1 MKKKKIITFAVIL
14 LLTLGSLVTLFP
26 ILWTLITSLKTDVS
40 MFSIPPDLLPDPVTG
55 IHYEEV
61 LAEGKFLL
69 YLKNSLLVT
78 LISCGL
84 SLLLGVPAAYG
95 FAKYT
100 GRGAKPIFAG
110 VTAVRMVPPVAMVIP
125 FFMIMRN
132 LQLSDTLAGLIIT
145 YLPFELTLVIWML
158 KNFFSQIPK
167 EVEEAAELDGLGAW
181 GILVKVVLPM
191 SKSSVGVA
199 ALMAFLFSW
208 NEFMF
213 ALSLTS
219 TTNAQTLTVGIA
231 GYVTSFQTF
240 WGSMSATG
248 ILFMIPAF
256 VLTFIFQ
263 KDLVKGLTAGAVKG

>member
-1 MKKKKIITFAVIL
+1 MKKRKIVNIVIIL
-14 LLTLGSLVTLFP
+14 LLIVCSLVTFFP
-26 ILWTLITSLKTDVS
+26 IAWTLITSLKTDVQ
-40 MFSIPPDLLPDPVTG
+40 MFAIPPDLLPNPVTG
-55 IHYEEV
+55 VHYEEV
-61 LAEGKFLL
+61 LTEGNFLL
-69 YLKNSLLVT
+69 YLRNSFLVT
-78 LISCGL
+78 VISCGI
-84 SLLLGVPAAYG
+84 SLFLGIPAAYG

-100 GRGAKPIFAG
+100 GKRAKPVFAG

-132 LQLSDTLAGLIIT
+132 LQMSDTLAGLIIT
-145 YLPFELTLVIWML
+145 YIPFELTLVIWML
-158 KNFFSQIPK
+158 KNFFAQIPK

-219 TTNAQTLTVGIA
+219 TSSAQTLTVGIA

-240 WGSMSATG
+240 WGNMSATG
-248 ILFMIPAF
+248 IMFMIPAF
-256 VLTFIFQ
+256 ILTFIFQ